1 MHRLTGVD
9 LLAVPGINHIS
20 ALQLIGEI
28 SLDMT
33 QWKSAKQFASWLGL
47 CPGNKV
53 SGGKRLSGKTKKT
66 SLRVLNEDE
75 SLGRSLNLELEGD
88 YHPKGLVTRD
98 RFSSPL
104 IDRLPLS
111 C

>member
-1 MHRLTGVD
+1 MILFSWRWRESKRI
-9 LLAVPGINHIS
+9 AGIQDKFSREN
-20 ALQLIGEI
+20 
-28 SLDMT
+28 
-33 QWKSAKQFASWLGL
+33 LGL
-47 CPGNKV
+47 
-53 SGGKRLSGKTKKT
+53 SAMT